1 MERKYESPLSAG
13 YLPKSGE
20 NTSKCPGG
28 STWAACDQP
37 PAVRTTNGSARQHAS
52 TMMMPF
58 GRSVWAT
65 ATMPPIETNRITNAA
80 AIVCPTSRE
89 TRPSVTMLRM

>member
-1 MERKYESPLSAG
+1 MRAG

-20 NTSKCPGG
+20 KTWKSPAGR
-28 STWAACDQP
+28 TWAACDQP
-37 PAVRTTNGSARQHAS
+37 PAAMTTNGTARQHAS

-65 ATMPPIETNRITNAA
+65 ATMPPIATKRITNAA
-80 AIVCPTSRE
+80 AIVWPSPSE
-89 TRPSVTMLRM
+89 ILPSVATFRMYPPARNW